1 MDNNKRKLLYE
12 YFLSKNYTKEKC
24 LLLLQ
29 TTKCRIM
36 MDGNYLVEYS
46 DGTKETLCVRYQK
59 VFYTMWKKILKK
71 ILKNLTFKNIVT
83 NIVSS

>member
-1 MDNNKRKLLYE
+1 
-12 YFLSKNYTKEKC
+12 
-24 LLLLQ
+24 
-29 TTKCRIM
+29 
-36 MDGNYLVEYS
+36 MDGNYLVEYC

-71 ILKNLTFKNIVT
+71 IIKNLTFKNIVT